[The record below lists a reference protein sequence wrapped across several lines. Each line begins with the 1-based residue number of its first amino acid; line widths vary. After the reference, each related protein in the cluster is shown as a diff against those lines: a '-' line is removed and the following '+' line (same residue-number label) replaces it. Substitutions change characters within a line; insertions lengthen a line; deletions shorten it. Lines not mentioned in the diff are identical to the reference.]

1 MNTQSNKEMEVILAA
16 KLFESGTLTMSEA
29 AKKCGCT
36 IYEFIDILKK
46 YNISAINYPASDL
59 ESDVKNA
66 RESIKNFKK

>member
-66 RESIKNFKK
+66 RESIDPI

>member
-36 IYEFIDILKK
+36 VYEFLDILKK
-46 YNISAINYPASDL
+46 YNISVINYPASDL

>member
-46 YNISAINYPASDL
+46 YNISVINYPASDL

>member
-1 MNTQSNKEMEVILAA
+1 MNTQSNKEMEVLIAA
-16 KLFESGTLTMSEA
+16 KLFESGSLTMSEA

-66 RESIKNFKK
+66 RESLKKFKK

>member
-1 MNTQSNKEMEVILAA
+1 MTTESDHENNNLLTA
-16 KLFESGTLTMSEA
+16 KIFESGSLTMSEA

-46 YNISAINYPASDL
+46 YNISAINYTASDL

-66 RESIKNFKK
+66 RESTKNLKK

>member
-1 MNTQSNKEMEVILAA
+1 MTTESDHENKTLIAA
-16 KLFESGTLTMSEA
+16 KQFESGSLTMSQA

-46 YNISAINYPASDL
+46 YNISVINYPASDL

-66 RESIKNFKK
+66 RESIRNFKQ